1 MTVRTLAAMFGVVFS
16 LILSRVET
24 AEEHREFS
32 LGNFQL
38 ESGVTLPDAK
48 LNYVTHGTL
57 NTSKSNAVLL
67 PSWYSGDHHGYDYLI
82 GPGKAFDP
90 TNYFVIATDQFSNG
104 FSSSPSNTPPPFAGP
119 DFPQIAIRDNVS
131 ATHRLIS
138 EVFGIE
144 RLAAVVGFSMGAQ
157 QALQWAVSHPD
168 MVEAIVAYCGNA
180 KEYPFGIARLEGAKA
195 SIMADAAWEN
205 GRYSKPPEI
214 GLRTL
219 AHHWAAWGSSQ
230 EWWRQELF
238 RESGANSVEEWI
250 RDSESYWLS
259 RDANN
264 LLAQAVTWQ
273 THNVGDTPGFNG
285 NFEAALRSIQA
296 RVLMMPS
303 ATDLYFPPEDAE
315 SESKMIPNAELVT
328 IPSIWGHGA
337 GRGVN
342 PDDVDFLN
350 EAIKDFLERP

>member
-1 MTVRTLAAMFGVVFS
+1 MTVRTFATMFAVVFS

-38 ESGVTLPDAK
+38 ESGVALPDAK

-57 NTSKSNAVLL
+57 NASKSNAVLL

-90 TNYFVIATDQFSNG
+90 ANYFVIVTDQFSNG

-131 ATHRLIS
+131 ATHRLIT

-205 GRYSKPPEI
+205 GRYSEPPAI
-214 GLRTL
+214 GLRAL
-219 AHHWAAWGSSQ
+219 ARHWAAWSFSQ

-238 RESGANSVEEWI
+238 RESGATSVEEWI
-250 RDSESYWLS
+250 RDSEEHWLS

-273 THNVGDTPGFNG
+273 THNIGDTPGFNG
-285 NFEAALRSIQA
+285 DFEAALRSIQA

-315 SESKMIPNAELVT
+315 SESTMIPNAELVT
-328 IPSIWGHGA
+328 IPSVWGHGA

-342 PDDVDFLN
+342 PEDIGFLN
-350 EAIKDFLERP
+350 EAIKDFLARP